1 PPMHRG
7 VVLQPRPRALGLRG
21 RLDAQGLLDGG
32 LVLHR
37 CVEREGDGHGDA
49 VGLVVA
55 HVRLHVV
62 RGGRVDRGERTLDRH
77 RLAVAAHGAA
87 GPRVGLAV
95 AERLGDLP
103 RRPVLRQ
110 LTLDLLALG
119 VGELDIG
126 DGAPGDRYRYR
137 ITWGDVVG

>member
-1 PPMHRG
+1 
-7 VVLQPRPRALGLRG
+7 
-21 RLDAQGLLDGG
+21 
-32 LVLHR
+32 
-37 CVEREGDGHGDA
+37 
-49 VGLVVA
+49 
-55 HVRLHVV
+55 V

-126 DGAPGDRYRYR
+126 DGAPGDRHRYR
-137 ITWGDVVG
+137 ITWGDVVGAGLRLEDDLGRRVRLLRPLRAVAVACGSGT